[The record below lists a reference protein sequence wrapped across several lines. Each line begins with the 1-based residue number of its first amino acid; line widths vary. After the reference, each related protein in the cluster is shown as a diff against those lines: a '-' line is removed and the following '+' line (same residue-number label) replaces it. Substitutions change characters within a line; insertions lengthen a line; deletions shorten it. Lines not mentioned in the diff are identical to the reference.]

1 MASGQL
7 PLPQVTRCGAVRAC
21 RPKRV
26 SSAVPEI
33 VYKELGG
40 HAFSAGRA
48 TGISVLTGAWILQHQ
63 PPQPFFQEGQEM
75 SPRLSRRVAAV
86 ALASLLAGIA
96 TPQFAA
102 EQPPAPIY
110 SGEHCPDPVATPS
123 TPQAGRPGPAAL
135 DSATAPGVALP
146 PASMQSSVPSSK
158 PQTGRPWPAALDS
171 VPSSKL
177 ASASVQSISDLR
189 NVTGAGEHFTWVLL
203 DQVRPHLERKFGI
216 NLNLVG
222 RESMLG
228 HGCNQG
234 IKKAKENRLGNE
246 TFGFVCC
253 PLSKEEI
260 AKEGLTVYP
269 VALEPLLI
277 IVNQSNPVTD
287 IPIGKVRAIF
297 RGEIRNWKE
306 VGGEDRPIVLVL
318 RPHCPQRPGHWKTI
332 VPSVEQFRKD
342 RIDVKA
348 EAEVVQGVSDFAQG
362 IGNIGAT
369 WIFEERHKVKVV
381 TVSGIAATAENLKA
395 GKYPFFQEQSIVTHG
410 TVSPALA
417 GMIREVQH
425 GAAFREVARK
435 YELLPLN
442 ALR

>member
-1 MASGQL
+1 
-7 PLPQVTRCGAVRAC
+7 
-21 RPKRV
+21 
-26 SSAVPEI
+26 
-33 VYKELGG
+33 
-40 HAFSAGRA
+40 
-48 TGISVLTGAWILQHQ
+48 
-63 PPQPFFQEGQEM
+63 
-75 SPRLSRRVAAV
+75 
-86 ALASLLAGIA
+86 
-96 TPQFAA
+96 
-102 EQPPAPIY
+102 
-110 SGEHCPDPVATPS
+110 
-123 TPQAGRPGPAAL
+123 
-135 DSATAPGVALP
+135 
-146 PASMQSSVPSSK
+146 
-158 PQTGRPWPAALDS
+158 
-171 VPSSKL
+171 L

-189 NVTGAGEHFTWVLL
+189 TVTGAGEHFTWVLL
-203 DQVRPHLERKFGI
+203 DQVRPQLERKFGI

-234 IKKAKENRLGNE
+234 IKKAKENRFGNE

-253 PLSKEEI
+253 PLSKEEV
-260 AKEGLTVYP
+260 AKEGLTVHP
-269 VALEPLLI
+269 IALEPLLI

-287 IPIGKVRAIF
+287 IPIDKVRAIF

-362 IGNIGAT
+362 VGNIGAT

-381 TVSGIAATAENLKA
+381 KVSGIAPTAENLKT

-425 GAAFREVARK
+425 GAAFREVAKK

>member
-1 MASGQL
+1 VAAE
-7 PLPQVTRCGAVRAC
+7 PVPCGARDF
-21 RPKRV
+21 
-26 SSAVPEI
+26 
-33 VYKELGG
+33 VYKELRD
-40 HAFSAGRA
+40 HAFSAGRT
-48 TGISVLTGAWILQHQ
+48 TGIRVLAGAWILHHQ
-63 PPQPFFQEGQEM
+63 PPNPFFQEGQEM
-75 SPRLSRRVAAV
+75 SRRPSRRVPAV
-86 ALASLLAGIA
+86 ALASLLAGVA
-96 TPQFAA
+96 TPQMAA
-102 EQPPAPIY
+102 EQLPAPIY
-110 SGEHCPDPVATPS
+110 SGEHCPDPVVAPS
-123 TPQAGRPGPAAL
+123 KPQSGHPGPAAL
-135 DSATAPGVALP
+135 DSVPSSKPQSGHPGPAALD
-146 PASMQSSVPSSK
+146 SVPSSK
-158 PQTGRPWPAALDS
+158 PQSGHPGPAALDS

-177 ASASVQSISDLR
+177 ASSSVQSISDLR

-203 DQVRPHLERKFGI
+203 DQVRPHLEHKFGI
-216 NLNLVG
+216 NLKLVG

-253 PLSKEEI
+253 PLSKEEVE
-260 AKEGLTVYP
+260 KEGLTVHP

-287 IPIGKVRAIF
+287 IPIDKVRAIF

-342 RIDVKA
+342 RINVKA
-348 EAEVVQGVSDFAQG
+348 EAEVVQGVSDFAEG
-362 IGNIGAT
+362 FGNIGST

-381 TVSGIAATAENLKA
+381 TVSGIAPTAENLKT

-410 TVSPALA
+410 MVSPALA

-425 GAAFREVARK
+425 GATFRSVAKK

-442 ALR
+442 ALH

>member
-1 MASGQL
+1 VAAE
-7 PLPQVTRCGAVRAC
+7 PVPCGARDFVF
-21 RPKRV
+21 
-26 SSAVPEI
+26 
-33 VYKELGG
+33 KELRD
-40 HAFSAGRA
+40 HAFSAGRT
-48 TGISVLTGAWILQHQ
+48 TGIRVLAGAWILHHQ
-63 PPQPFFQEGQEM
+63 PPNPFFQEGQEM
-75 SPRLSRRVAAV
+75 SRRPSRRVPAV
-86 ALASLLAGIA
+86 ALASLLAGVA
-96 TPQFAA
+96 TPQMAA
-102 EQPPAPIY
+102 EQLPAPIY
-110 SGEHCPDPVATPS
+110 SGEHCPDPVVAPS
-123 TPQAGRPGPAAL
+123 KPQSGHPGPAAL
-135 DSATAPGVALP
+135 DS
-146 PASMQSSVPSSK
+146 VPSSK
-158 PQTGRPWPAALDS
+158 PQSGHPGPAALDS

-177 ASASVQSISDLR
+177 ASSSVQSISDLR

-203 DQVRPHLERKFGI
+203 DQVRPHLEHKFGI
-216 NLNLVG
+216 NLKLVG

-253 PLSKEEI
+253 PLSKEEVE
-260 AKEGLTVYP
+260 KEGLTVHP

-287 IPIGKVRAIF
+287 IPIDKVRAIF

-342 RIDVKA
+342 RINVKA
-348 EAEVVQGVSDFAQG
+348 EAEVVQGVSDFAEG
-362 IGNIGAT
+362 FGNIGST

-381 TVSGIAATAENLKA
+381 TVSGIAPTAENLKT

-410 TVSPALA
+410 MVSPALA

-425 GAAFREVARK
+425 GATFRSVAKK

-442 ALR
+442 ALH